1 MKKVIVKILCF
12 ALVMVMGLGVVSLL
26 APSAAAASTP
36 VVSLR
41 ASDAIN
47 PIIDIYVYNEDY
59 GTGGPFKVEVEW
71 KCTLQRGLDATK
83 QNTPSCFVGIEGYDT
98 SANRQPEAGLKM
110 TATTDWNKQSFTFNN
125 VGFCYGAGNVMEAN
139 NRVRFGMWYFKG
151 ELCIKNLKITNAA
164 GEVMYDMNKDPDILA
179 LISQME
185 ADNLTE
191 TDLGN
196 LAAINREC
204 AFAAAKF
211 GEGSYTAHIS
221 LESNSS
227 TTPTEPD
234 GPVIETEPP
243 VNNPPATEPPVTQA
257 PVVTEPPATEPPATE
272 PPATEPPATEPPATE
287 PSATEPPATEPS
299 ATEPP
304 ATNPVENPTEPT
316 QAPTQPNAG
325 NNGGNNGGNNTVILI
340 LIGAVLVVGGV
351 LIALILTG
359 KIGGKKEEK

>member
-1 MKKVIVKILCF
+1 MKKVFAKILCV
-12 ALVMVMGLGVVSLL
+12 ALVMVLGLGVMSLL
-26 APSAAAASTP
+26 APSAAAASSTP
-36 VVSLR
+36 VVALR

-47 PIIDIYVYNEDY
+47 PILDIYLYREKY
-59 GTGGPFKVEVEW
+59 GTGGPFTVEFEW

-83 QNTPSCFVGIEGYDT
+83 QNTPSCFVGVEGYDET
-98 SANRQPEAGLKM
+98 AERQPSTDIKM
-110 TATTDWNKQSFTFNN
+110 YQTTDWNKQSFQFNN
-125 VGFCYGAGNVMEAN
+125 VGFCYEAGNVMAAN

-164 GEVMYDMNKDPDILA
+164 GEVMYDMNADPDILQ
-179 LISQME
+179 LIAQME

-211 GEGSYTAHIS
+211 GEGSYTAHIF
-221 LESNSS
+221 LESKGGN
-227 TTPTEPD
+227 TPTEPD

-243 VNNPPATEPPVTQA
+243 ATNPPATN
-257 PVVTEPPATEPPATE
+257 PPATEPPATE
-272 PPATEPPATEPPATE
+272 PPATEPPVTNPPATD
-287 PSATEPPATEPS
+287 PTETN
-299 ATEPP
+299 PP
-304 ATNPVENPTEPT
+304 ATNPPATDPTETNPPASDPAETNPPAT

-325 NNGGNNGGNNTVILI
+325 NNGSNGGVNPVILI

-351 LIALILTG
+351 LIVLILTG
-359 KIGGKKEEK
+359 KIGGGKKEEQ

>member
-1 MKKVIVKILCF
+1 MKKVIAKVLCF
-12 ALVMVMGLGVVSLL
+12 ALVMVIGFGMVSLL

-36 VVSLR
+36 VVILR
-41 ASDAIN
+41 ATDAIN
-47 PIIDIYVYNEDY
+47 PILDIYVYRDRY
-59 GTGGPFKVEVEW
+59 GTGGPFTVEFEW

-83 QNTPSCFVGIEGYDT
+83 QNTPSCFVGTEGYDEN
-98 SANRQPEAGLKM
+98 AERQPATDIKM
-110 TATTDWNKQSFTFNN
+110 YATTDWNKQSFTFNN
-125 VGFCYGAGNVMEAN
+125 VGFCYEAGNVMAAN

-164 GEVMYDMNKDPDILA
+164 GEVMYDMNADPDILQ
-179 LISQME
+179 LIAQME

-196 LAAINREC
+196 LAAINKTC

-221 LESNSS
+221 LESNSGS
-227 TTPTEPD
+227 TPTEPS
-234 GPVIETEPP
+234 GPIIEDPS
-243 VNNPPATEPPVTQA
+243 VT
-257 PVVTEPPATEPPATE
+257 T
-272 PPATEPPATEPPATE
+272 
-287 PSATEPPATEPS
+287 
-299 ATEPP
+299 PP
-304 ATNPVENPTEPT
+304 ATNPPATNPPATDPTETNPPATDPTETNPPATNPTETNPPATDPTETNPPATDPTETNPPAT

-325 NNGGNNGGNNTVILI
+325 NNGNNGGVNPVILI

-359 KIGGKKEEK
+359 KIGGKKEEQ